1 MRTNRLQ
8 CVKTFQVKH
17 CKCPSTTELYQKNF
31 KDQRPNTVMKSVIC
45 TLLVA
50 FVSFEVE
57 AESNAVAFSAGLSR
71 NLQLSH
77 TEIVVYDRIYTN
89 VGSGYDS
96 NTGKFRCPTSG
107 VYVFQF
113 HSVANQ
119 GKTIWTEL
127 WHNGY
132 YICSMYG
139 HTTGDYATG
148 GNSVVLRLTKGDE
161 VYVKAVDPTN
171 GAITNM
177 YGASDEVYSTFSGY
191 MVAPVYEEFPS
202 VVG

>member
-1 MRTNRLQ
+1 MT
-8 CVKTFQVKH
+8 
-17 CKCPSTTELYQKNF
+17 
-31 KDQRPNTVMKSVIC
+31 MKSVIC
-45 TLLVA
+45 TFLLA
-50 FVSFEVE
+50 AALLEVK
-57 AESNAVAFSAGLSR
+57 AETNAVAFSAGLSK
-71 NLQLSH
+71 NLVLAH
-77 TEIVVYDRIYTN
+77 TEIVVYDRIFTN
-89 VGSGYDS
+89 VGTGYDS

-119 GKTIWTEL
+119 DKTIWTEL

-139 HTTGDYATG
+139 HTSSDYASG

-171 GAITNM
+171 GAATNM